1 LSSRLFVRDE
11 DSTVGPKKKK
21 SPQENAKAASAE
33 LLVDGLAL
41 TAHEAAVLRFL
52 HMGYVG
58 LLKSDKEALSGLEAK
73 GLAQYLMG
81 GWLLTSLGKSYA
93 QKLGPDSKAAPE
105 DHV

>member
-1 LSSRLFVRDE
+1 M
-11 DSTVGPKKKK
+11 GPKKKK
-21 SPQENAKAASAE
+21 NTQESTKAAPAE
-33 LLVDGLAL
+33 LRVSDQLTL

-81 GWLLTSLGKSYA
+81 GWLLTSLGKSSA
-93 QKLGPDSKAAPE
+93 QQLELGSKSAPE
-105 DHV
+105 SPGRS